1 MQNIILIIL
10 RDSLVVLDNLFL
22 IILISFLGLIIYLIV
37 INIHTLRRVI
47 RLKASDKKRK
57 ISDVRYHELDNKIQL
72 LIVVSSII
80 ILIGGFIGYNS
91 ITSIQ
96 NEITDE
102 ISVELMEY
110 RAKLE
115 KYDSTI
121 IHYDQII
128 EEMAAEKDS
137 VLNLS
142 RNLRKLQN
150 EYKLNAKSYFIKG
163 IEIDPNSKNSAP
175 VKIYFNKIRTAN
187 GNELPLF
194 NKAPF
199 LSILGKGEGW
209 VIIENITNQY
219 FEYYVMTTI
228 DFNVA
233 MGKKPEKPNL
243 KEINSFDLIIIDILN
258 NK

>member
-1 MQNIILIIL
+1 M
-10 RDSLVVLDNLFL
+10 
-22 IILISFLGLIIYLIV
+22 
-37 INIHTLRRVI
+37 
-47 RLKASDKKRK
+47 
-57 ISDVRYHELDNKIQL
+57 
-72 LIVVSSII
+72 IVVSSII

-91 ITSIQ
+91 ITSIRS
-96 NEITDE
+96 EITDE
-102 ISVELMEY
+102 IGVELMKY
-110 RAKLE
+110 REKLE

-128 EEMAAEKDS
+128 KEIVVEKDS

-142 RNLRKLQN
+142 RDLRKLQN
-150 EYKLNAKSYFIKG
+150 EYKLNARSYFIKE
-163 IEIDPNSKNSAP
+163 IEVDPKSKNGAP
-175 VKIYFNKIRTAN
+175 VRIYFNKMRAAN

-209 VIIENITNQY
+209 VIIENITDQY

-233 MGKKPEKPNL
+233 MGKKQKEPNL
-243 KEINSFDLIIIDILN
+243 KEIMSFDLIIIDILN